1 MSHGSVYEECTE
13 KVFFQEY
20 QLVSFNDDKTG

>member
-1 MSHGSVYEECTE
+1 MSHGSIYEECTE

-20 QLVSFNDDKTG
+20 RLVSFNDDKAG